1 MKRCLND
8 RSLSAYARGFDTIR
22 KLSDTD
28 ANILILGENGTGKDL
43 VARSLRYFLLVV
55 NVLL

>member
-1 MKRCLND
+1 MPSND

-28 ANILILGENGTGKDL
+28 ANILILG
-43 VARSLRYFLLVV
+43 
-55 NVLL
+55 

>member
-1 MKRCLND
+1 MPQMIGHSVPMREV
-8 RSLSAYARGFDTIR
+8 FDTIR